1 MASYFFYYICKMER
15 YVFFQNSASDYIL
28 LPVSSFV
35 GGKYFSSTVIDLYF
49 EKAPFSY
56 KIPLTVGT
64 YKGDEV
70 LKTLGKLFSSSV
82 DPIIVFSDTEE
93 RFDVNDVTAVGAFT
107 INPFST
113 PSTPNLDNTNFTE
126 RPSYVDFST
135 LKLKR
140 GDQIYYNKRLRDS
153 VTGEK
158 QKQTTPT
165 VIGIVDGEPTS
176 SRIVCGANVGQ
187 DVCDDFLNGGI
198 KVYALRRKSTS
209 GRKIYSY
216 PITQI
221 L

>member
-93 RFDVNDVTAVGAFT
+93 RFDVNNVTAVGTFAKIVVKWKIIMLFL
-107 INPFST
+107 FVM
-113 PSTPNLDNTNFTE
+113 NL
-126 RPSYVDFST
+126 S
-135 LKLKR
+135 
-140 GDQIYYNKRLRDS
+140 I
-153 VTGEK
+153 
-158 QKQTTPT
+158 
-165 VIGIVDGEPTS
+165 
-176 SRIVCGANVGQ
+176 
-187 DVCDDFLNGGI
+187 
-198 KVYALRRKSTS
+198 
-209 GRKIYSY
+209 
-216 PITQI
+216 
-221 L
+221 

>member
-1 MASYFFYYICKMER
+1 MKNYNAIFICYESISIG
-15 YVFFQNSASDYIL
+15 FINS
-28 LPVSSFV
+28 
-35 GGKYFSSTVIDLYF
+35 
-49 EKAPFSY
+49 
-56 KIPLTVGT
+56 
-64 YKGDEV
+64 
-70 LKTLGKLFSSSV
+70 
-82 DPIIVFSDTEE
+82 
-93 RFDVNDVTAVGAFT
+93 
-107 INPFST
+107 FST

-187 DVCDDFLNGGI
+187 DVYDDFLNGGI

-216 PITQI
+216 PIKNYIGACDYTKKRVEASKKKTQRMKDND
-221 L
+221 

>member
-1 MASYFFYYICKMER
+1 MKNYNAI
-15 YVFFQNSASDYIL
+15 
-28 LPVSSFV
+28 FV
-35 GGKYFSSTVIDLYF
+35 CYESISIGF
-49 EKAPFSY
+49 
-56 KIPLTVGT
+56 
-64 YKGDEV
+64 
-70 LKTLGKLFSSSV
+70 
-82 DPIIVFSDTEE
+82 
-93 RFDVNDVTAVGAFT
+93 

-165 VIGIVDGEPTS
+165 VIGVVNGEPTA
-176 SRIVCGANVGQ
+176 SRIVVDANVGQ
-187 DVCDDFLNGGI
+187 DVYDDFLNGGI

-216 PITQI
+216 PIKNYIGACDYTNSIISLFFERTAGMIDEIRLDVTKGGAYQSI
-221 L
+221 IAVNKAFSSESKGDIIFDNSGSTTGNNNIASVNKVISTIAQNRN